1 MEVKSAMLASSLNLT
16 PTLSASATALFP
28 ASSARIA
35 APALSMEGTSATA
48 RSPWKAR
55 PPPRIVAPSLSTPV
69 TAHSLWKIF
78 LADRCRG
85 ISTVYW
91 VLGFYMTRQ
100 FALPSIAQRHIL
112 AGLASAVGG
121 LSAPYERASRI
132 HERHV
137 VKWLWAAGCHPFGT
151 FLNSSQISQILQD
164 VALRT
169 TIYAQVDA
177 ALRKIR
183 DTSGHLKTPLGELVK
198 GNKNKSTIE
207 LWVEKFY
214 KKVTNLPEPFPHDL
228 VEKLEEYLDKLE
240 GQLVDLSS
248 LLYDHR
254 LVDAYQNSTDI
265 LQSTIFTQ
273 QYVERVLANERDKMK
288 CCSIEYSHPKQS
300 SQAFVYGGILLAG
313 FLVYSLVIFFSSP
326 VR

>member
-69 TAHSLWKIF
+69 TAHSLWK
-78 LADRCRG
+78 
-85 ISTVYW
+85 
-91 VLGFYMTRQ
+91 
-100 FALPSIAQRHIL
+100 
-112 AGLASAVGG
+112 
-121 LSAPYERASRI
+121 
-132 HERHV
+132 
-137 VKWLWAAGCHPFGT
+137 
-151 FLNSSQISQILQD
+151 
-164 VALRT
+164 
-169 TIYAQVDA
+169 
-177 ALRKIR
+177 
-183 DTSGHLKTPLGELVK
+183 HLKTPLGELVK